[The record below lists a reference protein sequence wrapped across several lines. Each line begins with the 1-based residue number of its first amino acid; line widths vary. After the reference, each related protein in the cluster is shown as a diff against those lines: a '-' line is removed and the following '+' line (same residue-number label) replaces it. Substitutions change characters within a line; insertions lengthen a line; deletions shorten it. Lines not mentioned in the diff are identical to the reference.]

1 MRGWEFPVLWVPF
14 LEECSRDFPLRKDS
28 SELSESAKGSSHV
41 EGNSL
46 ESASREAYFSR
57 VETFTPLQWAGQPLS
72 LSPLLCARFGW
83 ASVGP
88 ALLRCCACHALLGTA
103 TRGDTQ
109 HRERCAELRRALSSA
124 HERFCFWPDSPCPAH
139 FALLPLDEPRL
150 LLREFR
156 ERFQRLCR
164 LELQLPRLAPEQL
177 GSLALSEDT
186 LGLLL
191 ELLEEDPEPPRE
203 GEKPPGTF
211 SKESP
216 QGHVVAACVLALCG
230 WDCSASSSPG
240 LPVISCSRCMR
251 KVGLWAFHQLESAAP
266 EPDPTP
272 APSERVPPAATS
284 PVSPSPVSLSPM
296 SPSPM
301 SPRRIG
307 TRSQDTLPPTAE
319 QEKSPSPSVSRPV
332 SRDCGGSLE
341 RGELEAAVPALRSR
355 PVTRSMGQGDTAE
368 VPSSPVRRAKRARL
382 CSSGGSDASPRSFFQ
397 PSSQHRAWC
406 PWVSSGEG
414 QESLDDDASQPEKPG
429 KAEPGWK
436 MVLNALLGTRRG
448 DAVPDTEPVSLSEKS
463 CKVFRIFRQWESMN
477 SS

>member
-1 MRGWEFPVLWVPF
+1 MSGRKLGSKKIN
-14 LEECSRDFPLRKDS
+14 LEYLGFQRTGRKDT
-28 SELSESAKGSSHV
+28 SELSESADGSSHV

-57 VETFTPLQWAGQPLS
+57 VETFTISFGMLPLGMPHRDQTRPLP
-72 LSPLLCARFGW
+72 LPRTSPNPW
-83 ASVGP
+83 EP
-88 ALLRCCACHALLGTA
+88 
-103 TRGDTQ
+103 
-109 HRERCAELRRALSSA
+109 
-124 HERFCFWPDSPCPAH
+124 H

-150 LLREFR
+150 LLREFQ
-156 ERFQRLCR
+156 ERFQRLWR

-177 GSLALSEDT
+177 DSLALSEDT

-203 GEKPPGTF
+203 GEKPPGPF

-216 QGHVVAACVLALCG
+216 QGHVVPACVLALCG
-230 WDCSASSSPG
+230 WDCSASSSPS
-240 LPVISCSRCMR
+240 LPVISCSHCMR

-266 EPDPTP
+266 EPDPAP

-284 PVSPSPVSLSPM
+284 PMSPSPVSL
-296 SPSPM
+296 SPM

-332 SRDCGGSLE
+332 SRDSGGSLE

-355 PVTRSMGQGDTAE
+355 PVTRSMGQGDPVTRSMGQGDPVTRSMGQGDTAE

-406 PWVSSGEG
+406 PWVSSGAG
-414 QESLDDDASQPEKPG
+414 QECLEDAASQPEKPG

-436 MVLNALLGTRRG
+436 MVLNALLGTRGG
-448 DAVPDTEPVSLSEKS
+448 DTVPDTEPVSLSEKS